1 MAAYEKV
8 FTKPYEN
15 GYVDLPN
22 QTTPI
27 TAETLNDKDTAIEHI
42 EDFLNGQEFVP
53 VPTALADLTDDSTH
67 RLVTDTEK
75 STWNAKV
82 GADSYDE
89 KTINVGQFE
98 TISGGKLGSCIV
110 AFEPVQSG
118 SGTPSPDN
126 VRPIT
131 GHTSG
136 EVLNTGKNILSRPY
150 SFEIIGQTSR
160 GGVNYQINDDGS
172 LTLTGKR
179 TSGQSA
185 TYVFLDNAQT
195 PNALNHLIGVPII
208 LRGTVSNICN
218 IQFWTANGNKTIASD
233 TVFTLTAEDLATTW
247 NVEGAVQYTDSN
259 LNNTVYPMICL
270 ATETDTTYEPYNGQD
285 ITIQFGNTYYGG
297 TLDFVSGV
305 LTVDRVLVT
314 MGDFNW
320 TTSMAGGN
328 VVFKTQTALPN
339 VKILTTARQT
349 NGISSAYEFSNTAN
363 DKTCFIYNADG
374 CLYVRDT
381 SYSTASDFKTGVSD
395 VQVCYEI
402 NPTTIQLSPSQI
414 NTLVGQNNL
423 SAPLDGQSI
432 QSAQYREL
440 FVWDDVEDVVELRLP
455 ISAIGT
461 DESNND
467 TASQAYSQ
475 GDYFYKNG
483 IAKAKTSIAS
493 GATFTLGTN
502 YEIKTLAE
510 ILKALES

>member
-1 MAAYEKV
+1 MAHNTEDK
-8 FTKPYEN
+8 K
-15 GYVDLPN
+15 LPFEST
-22 QTTPI
+22 Q
-27 TAETLNDKDTAIEHI
+27 KDIRDAIEAVADNLGHI
-42 EDFLNGQEFVP
+42 TGRTASDVVYDNTASGLTADDVQE
-53 VPTALADLTDDSTH
+53 AIDQLSA
-67 RLVTDTEK
+67 EK
-75 STWNAKV
+75 IDKSGV
-82 GADSYDE
+82 DI
-89 KTINVGQFE
+89 KTNTSGQFD
-98 TISGGKLGSCIV
+98 TVTGGKLLSCIL
-110 AFEPVQSG
+110 AFTPKQSG
-118 SGTPSPDN
+118 SGTPSPSN

-136 EVLNTGKNILSRPY
+136 EVLRTGKNLLSRPY
-150 SFEIIGQTSR
+150 TYEITGQTSR
-160 GGVNYQINDDGS
+160 GGVNYQINNDGS

-185 TYVFLDNAQT
+185 TYLFLDNAQT

-208 LRGTVSNICN
+208 MRGTVSNICN
-218 IQFWTANGNKTIASD
+218 VQFWTANGNKTIASD

-247 NVEGAVQYTDSN
+247 NVAGAVQYTDSN

-270 ATETDTTYEPYNGQD
+270 ATETDTTYKPYQPKQD
-285 ITIQFGNTYYGG
+285 ITIQFGGTYYGG
-297 TLDFVSGV
+297 TYDFVSGV
-305 LTVDRVLVT
+305 LTDEWVNIASYNGEAITEPWLSSMDAY
-314 MGDFNW
+314 
-320 TTSMAGGN
+320 TSGA
-328 VVFKTQTALPN
+328 T
-339 VKILTTARQT
+339 
-349 NGISSAYEFSNTAN
+349 
-363 DKTCFIYNADG
+363 
-374 CLYVRDT
+374 
-381 SYSTASDFKTGVSD
+381 
-395 VQVCYEI
+395 
-402 NPTTIQLSPSQI
+402 PTTGAQVVYKKATATRVQLTPSQI

-432 QSAQYREL
+432 QSAVYREL

-510 ILKALES
+510 ILQTIESQL